1 MKNWFVTKSLEQVR
15 QLFRERFPD
24 CEPSTRMA
32 IWKNVKKYTDYGT
45 SLNRNSGHS
54 GRPKT
59 GRSQENINRVH
70 ELLVG
75 NPRGVS
81 SRRNGLE
88 ISQSSFVK
96 IVKYDLKWHPYK
108 TRVRH
113 QLKPID
119 FDRRIRFSEWLIE
132 KCRDRRFFGQSYNRR

>member
-1 MKNWFVTKSLEQVR
+1 MGQLTAEQCVFVVKNWFVTKSLEQVH

-24 CEPSTRMA
+24 CEPPTRIA
-32 IWKNVKKYTDYGT
+32 IWKNVKKYTDDGT

-70 ELLVG
+70 KILVD

-81 SRRNGLE
+81 SRRTGLE
-88 ISQSSFVK
+88 ISQSSFVR

-108 TRVRH
+108 MRVCH
-113 QLKPID
+113 QLKPTD
-119 FDRRIRFSEWLIE
+119 FDLRIRFSE
-132 KCRDRRFFGQSYNRR
+132 